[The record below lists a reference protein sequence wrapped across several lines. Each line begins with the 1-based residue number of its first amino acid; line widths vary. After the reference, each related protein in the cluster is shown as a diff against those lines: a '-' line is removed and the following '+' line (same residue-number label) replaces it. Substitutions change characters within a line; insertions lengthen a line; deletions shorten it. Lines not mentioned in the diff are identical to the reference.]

1 MNKELTKRELELI
14 KKWGETGLLD
24 DIDGMSEKKDI
35 SKLLES
41 KATQLLREENQ
52 NKDDENNLGRQTNAR
67 Q

>member
-52 NKDDENNLGRQTNAR
+52 NKDDENNLGR
-67 Q
+67 

>member
-1 MNKELTKRELELI
+1 MKPYTKTKMSKELTKRELELI

-41 KATQLLREENQ
+41 KDTQLLKNQ
-52 NKDDENNLGRQTNAR
+52 NKDE
-67 Q
+67 

>member
-1 MNKELTKRELELI
+1 MSKELTKRELELI

-41 KATQLLREENQ
+41 KDTQLLKNQ
-52 NKDDENNLGRQTNAR
+52 NKDE
-67 Q
+67 